1 MRLKNVRRSQNIE
14 DRRRSSAG
22 GKAGVGGVGLLVI
35 LAIGYFAGI
44 DVSPFLEQAAA
55 PQSSEPRELTTA
67 EQRAGDFTAKVLGTT
82 EQVWDVL
89 LPEQA
94 GLE

>member
-35 LAIGYFAGI
+35 LAF
-44 DVSPFLEQAAA
+44 SMF
-55 PQSSEPRELTTA
+55 
-67 EQRAGDFTAKVLGTT
+67 
-82 EQVWDVL
+82 
-89 LPEQA
+89 
-94 GLE
+94 